1 MKLWII
7 SIKEKTE
14 ILNGIYGKRFC
25 CLSGNSRYALVK
37 IGDGRYNKG
46 MKKDIDNKME
56 EGSSI

>member
-1 MKLWII
+1 MWII

-46 MKKDIDNKME
+46 IKME
-56 EGSSI
+56 EESSI